1 MPAVGDVRAFD
12 AHAIGANNDGR
23 TARGTVMTAQEI
35 QPQGPDPIRR
45 PAPELRAPQIV
56 SANGTASVHLTL
68 AVCDYEHVREIA
80 QGLVRADG
88 ITLTPLIFPSIEE
101 ITFRFTRSQEWD
113 VSELSFGKYISLTSQ
128 GNAPMVAI
136 PVFPSRVH
144 RHSAIYVRKDLG
156 LRAPKNL
163 EGMRVGIPEWAQ
175 TAGIYVRGLMAE
187 EYGVDLTKIRWL
199 QAGVNEPGR
208 AEKVELKLPAGIR
221 YEPRPDTSLSAMLA
235 SGKVDAVISARAP
248 DAFVP
253 GGPVVRLI
261 PNYRDEEEL
270 FFKTT
275 GIFPIMHLMTI
286 RRTAFEQHPW
296 IAMNLY
302 KMFDEAKRR
311 CFDRLTDFTC
321 ARIPLPWAA
330 SIAEEIA
337 ADFGP
342 DPYPY
347 GIEASR
353 PTLEAFCRYAH
364 DQGVT
369 HRRMTV
375 DDLFPREVRGMA
387 RV

>member
-1 MPAVGDVRAFD
+1 M
-12 AHAIGANNDGR
+12 
-23 TARGTVMTAQEI
+23 TVQDMQS
-35 QPQGPDPIRR
+35 QGQDRR
-45 PAPELRAPQIV
+45 PAPELRGPQIV
-56 SANGTASVHLTL
+56 STNGTASVHLTL

-101 ITFRFTRSQEWD
+101 ITFRFTKSQEWD

-128 GNAPMVAI
+128 GNAPHGGDPGVPVAGASAFRDLCAQR
-136 PVFPSRVH
+136 PRHPDREGPRRHARRDPGMGADRRHLCSR
-144 RHSAIYVRKDLG
+144 LPG
-156 LRAPKNL
+156 
-163 EGMRVGIPEWAQ
+163 GRVWRRSHQEFGGCRPAS
-175 TAGIYVRGLMAE
+175 TSPDARRSGA
-187 EYGVDLTKIRWL
+187 
-199 QAGVNEPGR
+199 
-208 AEKVELKLPAGIR
+208 KLPAGIR
-221 YEPRPDTSLSAMLA
+221 YEPRPDTSLSALLA

-248 DAFVP
+248 DAFAP
-253 GGPVVRLI
+253 GGPVVRLY
-261 PNYRDEEEL
+261 PDYRAEEERL
-270 FFKTT
+270 FKKT

-311 CFDRLTDFTC
+311 CLNRLTDFTC

-330 SIAEEIA
+330 AIADEIA
-337 ADFGP
+337 AGYGP

-369 HRRMTV
+369 HQRMTV

>member
-1 MPAVGDVRAFD
+1 
-12 AHAIGANNDGR
+12 
-23 TARGTVMTAQEI
+23 MTAHDI
-35 QPQGPDPIRR
+35 HAQGTPRT
-45 PAPELRAPQIV
+45 PAPETRSPQII
-56 SANGTASVHLTL
+56 SAGGTASLHLTL

-80 QGLVRADG
+80 QGIVRADG

-101 ITFRFTRSQEWD
+101 ITFRFTRSLDWD

-128 GNAPMVAI
+128 GMAPMVAI

-144 RHSAIYVRKDLG
+144 RHSAIYVRNDRGIRTAKDL
-156 LRAPKNL
+156 
-163 EGMRVGIPEWAQ
+163 EGKSVGIPEWAQ
-175 TAGIYVRGLMAE
+175 TAGIYVRGMLAE
-187 EYGVDLTKIRWL
+187 DQGVDLAKIRWL

-208 AEKVELKLPAGIR
+208 AEKVELKLPSGIQ
-221 YEPRPDTSLSAMLA
+221 YQARPDTSLSTMLA
-235 SGKVDAVISARAP
+235 SGEVDAVITARAP
-248 DAFVP
+248 AAFAQVTQESR
-253 GGPVVRLI
+253 GAVARLY
-261 PNYRDEEEL
+261 PNYRAEEER
-270 FFKTT
+270 FFKKT
-275 GIFPIMHLMTI
+275 GIFPIMHLMTM

-311 CFDRLTDFTC
+311 CFNRLRDFTC

-330 SIAEEIA
+330 AIADEIAEGY
-337 ADFGP
+337 GP
-342 DPYPY
+342 DPFPY
-347 GIEASR
+347 GIEESR

-375 DDLFPREVRGMA
+375 EDLFPREVRGMA